1 MRSRNIQFTAKSMKP
16 FTQVYGFFDNVDVNR
31 FCFPKLVEITMVDG
45 VFEVGEGVAGLM
57 PGALT
62 EEAPNV
68 LVRPG
73 IVFRVADPV
82 HKFGPYNDPSDVF
95 DRNPYDRN
103 NVLPTAY
110 TESTTIL
117 NIDTFSLAAEE
128 SPQFQGF
135 ITQGISVE
143 PKWCRSCCY

>member
-1 MRSRNIQFTAKSMKP
+1 MKP

-45 VFEVGEGVAGLM
+45 VFEVGEIGGLM
-57 PGALT
+57 PGYT
-62 EEAPNV
+62 TVPTMSWFDQV
-68 LVRPG
+68 LYSPAVM
-73 IVFRVADPV
+73 DPV

-117 NIDTFSLAAEE
+117 NVDTFSLAEE
-128 SPQFQGF
+128 SP
-135 ITQGISVE
+135 
-143 PKWCRSCCY
+143 